1 MSREFFFGAPHFLG
15 SAGLMVNNRAV
26 TGRNGFSDAVAD
38 IQLLREYQKFF

>member
-1 MSREFFFGAPHFLG
+1 MGREFFFGAPHFLDG
-15 SAGLMVNNRAV
+15 ARLMVNHGAV